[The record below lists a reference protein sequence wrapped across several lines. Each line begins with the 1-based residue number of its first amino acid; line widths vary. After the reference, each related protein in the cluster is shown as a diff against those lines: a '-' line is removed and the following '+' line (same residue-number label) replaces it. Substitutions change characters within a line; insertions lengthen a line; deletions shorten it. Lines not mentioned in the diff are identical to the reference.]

1 MRLKYFLSITL
12 AYAVLI
18 LIGFQGGSI
27 MLCAA
32 LALWIFAVGPLIDY
46 YFIRKRNL
54 DHGESL
60 RGQYPFFWKYRF
72 DLLFK
77 KDVEEGTT
85 ASETK

>member
-54 DHGESL
+54 THGKPL
-60 RGQYPFFWKYRF
+60 PWHFPFTQQYTW

-77 KDVEEGTT
+77 KDAEE
-85 ASETK
+85 